1 MQQVLAGIE
10 FSPGQAVGMITVAM
24 VMAVPIVAIIAEA
37 WKSASVSRDREQT
50 RREIAAYVA
59 EGTITPA
66 DAERILTAT
75 PSRREKGT
83 KRVIGLTA
91 A

>member
-1 MQQVLAGIE
+1 MLTTIAVELSGGQVVGAI
-10 FSPGQAVGMITVAM
+10 SVVAVML
-24 VMAVPIVAIIAEA
+24 VPIIAIIA
-37 WKSASVSRDREQT
+37 SAAQTTVVNKEREQT

-66 DAERILTAT
+66 DAERILTAA
-75 PSRREKGT
+75 PSRREKGAQ
-83 KRVIGLTA
+83 RVIGLTA